1 MPTVLR
7 VGGFQIVIYATQREH
22 GPAHVHVFHSGEE
35 IVVELQTPEEGVA
48 LRENRGM
55 RRTRIHAAIAIV
67 EEHADMLRD
76 KWREYHD

>member
-1 MPTVLR
+1 M
-7 VGGFQIVIYATQREH
+7 
-22 GPAHVHVFHSGEE
+22 
-35 IVVELQTPEEGVA
+35 VELQTPEEGVA

-76 KWREYHD
+76 KWRKYHD